1 MRQTPGPAKGF
12 QPFPAGD
19 KKEPSFPQKDIFVDC
34 LFSGDA
40 TKASTATKGASTLMN
55 GGFCSENVT
64 QKKFQDPLKLKRC
77 KKFNF
82 FILLVKLLFAWFRK
96 NSS

>member
-1 MRQTPGPAKGF
+1 MRQAPGPAKGF

-55 GGFCSENVT
+55 GGILQRGRHSKKIPGSAQT
-64 QKKFQDPLKLKRC
+64 QKMQKT
-77 KKFNF
+77 
-82 FILLVKLLFAWFRK
+82 
-96 NSS
+96 

>member
-1 MRQTPGPAKGF
+1 MSKIALKDFNSENVDVYETGPGHAKGF

-40 TKASTATKGASTLMN
+40 TKASNTTKGASTLMY
-55 GGFCSENVT
+55 GGILQRERHS
-64 QKKFQDPLKLKRC
+64 KKFQDPLKLKRC
-77 KKFNF
+77 KKT
-82 FILLVKLLFAWFRK
+82 
-96 NSS
+96 